1 MNVLQ
6 KMSLI
11 LNGRLIETIEG
22 KSLEC
27 FLEKQELLQS
37 RIAIEL
43 NGEIIIRSLY
53 KETILK
59 NGDVIEVIGVVGG
72 G

>member
-1 MNVLQ
+1 
-6 KMSLI
+6 MSLTV
-11 LNGRLIETIEG
+11 NGRLIETIEG
-22 KSLEC
+22 ESLEC
-27 FLEKQELLQS
+27 FLEKQKLLYS

-43 NGEIIIRSLY
+43 NEQIVIRSLY

-59 NGDVIEVIGVVGG
+59 NGDVIEIIGVVGG

>member
-6 KMSLI
+6 KMSLTV
-11 LNGRLIETIEG
+11 NGHLIETIEG
-22 KSLEC
+22 GSLES
-27 FLEKQELLQS
+27 FLKKQKLLYS
-37 RIAIEL
+37 RVAIEL
-43 NGEIIIRSLY
+43 NGQIVIRSLY

-59 NGDVIEVIGVVGG
+59 NGDVVEVIGVVGG